1 MSAFN
6 RIGTT
11 WAGGSKALCTNVLRN
26 EWGFEGMVITDF
38 GMYSWMKPNQAI
50 YAGTDL
56 ILIIPSFNPLTDT
69 TSASAV
75 NDMRNASHNILYTV
89 ANSSAM
95 NGLAPGASVQVHM
108 ATWHYAQIGLDVLL
122 AAGFIVLLLWGNKKR
137 KNLVECDA

>member
-1 MSAFN
+1 
-6 RIGTT
+6 
-11 WAGGSKALCTNVLRN
+11 
-26 EWGFEGMVITDF
+26 
-38 GMYSWMKPNQAI
+38 MKPNQAI

-56 ILIIPSFNPLTDT
+56 ILIIPAFNPLTDT

-95 NGLAPGASVQVHM
+95 NGLAPGASVHVHM
-108 ATWHYAQIGLDVLL
+108 ATWHYAQIGLNVLL